1 MSNVVPISDGVAD
14 RSARP
19 LPCNPEAEEAFLGAL
34 LSKNDIFSYVASII
48 DADHF
53 STELNRRIFTI
64 ASEMIGEGRLANPI
78 TVRPFLGEH
87 DLGGGLTIAGYLAR
101 ISAAAAPSATARDYA
116 AAVRELSIRRSII
129 KVAREAE
136 DQAFDAPADLRT
148 AQMASATMD
157 RFAVLADDLAT
168 SRRTT
173 AGASAGRLVARVQDI
188 MAGSAP
194 TTAISTGFTDLDDA
208 TGGYRPGELWIVAG
222 RPGMGKS
229 IVAVTSAAKVARAGH
244 GVLAF
249 SLELPEEQFTARLLA
264 DLCYSSRRPIGFGA
278 IMRGQLDDTDLWAV
292 CDAQKRLETMPIVI
306 DYSSR
311 LSPSDIKARIHAE
324 KNRMASSKKQLRVVF
339 IDYLK
344 FVQASD
350 RYRGNRVYEVGEI
363 SAALKAT
370 AKDEEICVV
379 LLAQLNRALE
389 ARDDKRPVL
398 SDLRESGDL
407 EADADVVAFIH
418 REAYYLE
425 KSAKARSGDI
435 DTHVKLGAV
444 GNKAELILGK
454 NRAGPCKTIDL
465 FCSVACSTMSTLVKH
480 EDEFL

>member
-1 MSNVVPISDGVAD
+1 
-14 RSARP
+14 
-19 LPCNPEAEEAFLGAL
+19 
-34 LSKNDIFSYVASII
+34 
-48 DADHF
+48 
-53 STELNRRIFTI
+53 
-64 ASEMIGEGRLANPI
+64 
-78 TVRPFLGEH
+78 
-87 DLGGGLTIAGYLAR
+87 
-101 ISAAAAPSATARDYA
+101 
-116 AAVRELSIRRSII
+116 
-129 KVAREAE
+129 
-136 DQAFDAPADLRT
+136 
-148 AQMASATMD
+148 
-157 RFAVLADDLAT
+157 
-168 SRRTT
+168 
-173 AGASAGRLVARVQDI
+173 
-188 MAGSAP
+188 
-194 TTAISTGFTDLDDA
+194 
-208 TGGYRPGELWIVAG
+208 
-222 RPGMGKS
+222 
-229 IVAVTSAAKVARAGH
+229 
-244 GVLAF
+244 
-249 SLELPEEQFTARLLA
+249 
-264 DLCYSSRRPIGFGA
+264 
-278 IMRGQLDDTDLWAV
+278 MRGQLDDTDLWAV

-425 KSAKARSGDI
+425 RSIKAKTGDI
-435 DTHVKLGAV
+435 DTQAKLDACR
-444 GNKAELILGK
+444 NRAELILGK

-480 EDEFL
+480 EDEIL